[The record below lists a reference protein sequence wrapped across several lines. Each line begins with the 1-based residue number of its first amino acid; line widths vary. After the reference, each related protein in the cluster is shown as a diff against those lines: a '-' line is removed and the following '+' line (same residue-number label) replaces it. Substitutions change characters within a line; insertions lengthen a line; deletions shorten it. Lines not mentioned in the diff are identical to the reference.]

1 MTPEEIQQLLG
12 DQHAILDQFIADNLA
27 VDQGYQS
34 GSIAELIKK
43 THQAT
48 RQQMGFEDDEQPDAE
63 SAQPS
68 E

>member
-27 VDQGYQS
+27 VDRGYQS

-48 RQQMGFEDDEQPDAE
+48 RQQMGLEDDDGRDDAKE
-63 SAQPS
+63 DPA
-68 E
+68 